1 MNGRLKKLDFDG
13 GFMSPLRSTLTSP
26 SSSVQEVVKL
36 IQLRRE
42 SPGNGKSLAEVLRQR
57 RELQEH
63 I

>member
-42 SPGNGKSLAEVLRQR
+42 SPGNGKSLAEVLR
-57 RELQEH
+57 
-63 I
+63 